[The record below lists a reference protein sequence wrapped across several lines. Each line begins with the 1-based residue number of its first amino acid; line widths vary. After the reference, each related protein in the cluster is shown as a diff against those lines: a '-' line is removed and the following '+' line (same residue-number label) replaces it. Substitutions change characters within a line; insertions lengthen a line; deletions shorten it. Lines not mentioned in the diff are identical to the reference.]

1 MMQIE
6 EQKSNLHMMNVGI
19 NIWDDYSEEKPK
31 FYKNKLYHTYAYVEY
46 LKERMNINGEIEYI
60 SYDELDLTQDDVF
73 NMQKDILIFLQNTLI
88 QEKLIKDN
96 ESFIE
101 IFDPL
106 IAYDYDFTLPF
117 WKTREGVLHKR
128 NLENS
133 KRYQLFFTN
142 LPYEKLEMDIQC
154 ALDKFNQ
161 QKLSFKKDNY
171 FFNLNI
177 YSES

>member
-1 MMQIE
+1 MQIE

-60 SYDELDLTQDDVF
+60 SYDELYLTQDDVF

-161 QKLSFKKDNY
+161 QKLSFKKENY

>member
-1 MMQIE
+1 MQIE

>member
-1 MMQIE
+1 MQIDE
-6 EQKSNLHMMNVGI
+6 YSHIMNVGI

-31 FYKNKLYHTYAYVEY
+31 IYKNQFYHTYAYVEY
-46 LKERMNINGEIEYI
+46 LEERMNINGEIKYI
-60 SYDELDLTQDDVF
+60 PYDELDLTKDEVF
-73 NMQKDILIFLQNTLI
+73 NMKKDILIFLQNTLI
-88 QEKLIKDN
+88 QENLIKEN

-133 KRYQLFFTN
+133 KHYQLFFTN
-142 LPYEKLEMDIQC
+142 LPYEKLETDIQC
-154 ALDKFNQ
+154 ALDRFNK
-161 QKLSFKKDNY
+161 QKLSFVKDNCCY
-171 FFNLNI
+171 ILDI

>member
-60 SYDELDLTQDDVF
+60 SYDELYLTQDDVF

-171 FFNLNI
+171 FFNLNL

>member
-133 KRYQLFFTN
+133 KRYQLFFIN

-161 QKLSFKKDNY
+161 QKLSFVKDNY
-171 FFNLNI
+171 CYILDI

>member
-1 MMQIE
+1 M
-6 EQKSNLHMMNVGI
+6 K
-19 NIWDDYSEEKPK
+19 
-31 FYKNKLYHTYAYVEY
+31 
-46 LKERMNINGEIEYI
+46 
-60 SYDELDLTQDDVF
+60 
-73 NMQKDILIFLQNTLI
+73 KDILIFLQKTLI
-88 QEKLIKDN
+88 QENLIKEN

-154 ALDKFNQ
+154 ALDKFNK
-161 QKLSFKKDNY
+161 QKLSFVKDNCCY
-171 FFNLNI
+171 ILDI

>member
-1 MMQIE
+1 MQIE

-60 SYDELDLTQDDVF
+60 SYDELYLTQDDVF

>member
-31 FYKNKLYHTYAYVEY
+31 IYKNQSYHTYAYVEY
-46 LKERMNINGEIEYI
+46 LEERININGEIKYI
-60 SYDELDLTQDDVF
+60 PYDELDLIKDEVF
-73 NMQKDILIFLQNTLI
+73 NMKKDILIFLQKTLI
-88 QEKLIKDN
+88 QENLIKEN

-133 KRYQLFFTN
+133 KLYQLFFTN
-142 LPYEKLEMDIQC
+142 LPYEKLETDIQC

-171 FFNLNI
+171 FFNLNL

>member
-88 QEKLIKDN
+88 KEKLIKDN